1 MVNGKMLIV
10 DVDGKE
16 AYYVKAIE
24 AEIEKQGKWVSG
36 TAYAVFNDKDE
47 QLRAFSLDVNAFIE
61 AIQKGKIDGKGYC
74 VAHYIEEKEK
84 LIFEDYR
91 LRLRISAISRV

>member
-1 MVNGKMLIV
+1 MTKEKMLIV

-24 AEIEKQGKWVSG
+24 SEIEKQGKWVSG
-36 TAYAVFNDKDE
+36 TAYAVFNNKDE
-47 QLRAFSLDVNAFIE
+47 QLRAFSLDVNAYID
-61 AIQKGKIDGKGYC
+61 AIQNGKIDGKGYC
-74 VAHYIEEKEK
+74 VAHYIEEQEK

-91 LRLRISAISRV
+91 LRLRISAVSRV